1 MSAQPFPMEEL
12 AQRIVEEMEDAVIVA
27 DRQGMVRFW
36 NQRAEEIFGYSAQE
50 ALGQSLD
57 IIIPERFRQRHWD
70 GYHRAMASGQ
80 TKYGRGELLSVPAL
94 RKDGSRISIEF
105 TIAMLKDRHGHVEA
119 VVAVI
124 RDVTRRWQEEK
135 ALRDRL
141 AQLEARVRESA

>member
-1 MSAQPFPMEEL
+1 MNAQPFPLEEL
-12 AQRIVEEMEDAVIVA
+12 AQRIVQEAGDAVIVA
-27 DRQGMVRFW
+27 NRDGLVRFW
-36 NQRAEEIFGYSAQE
+36 NRRAEEIFGYSAQE

-70 GYHRAMASGQ
+70 GYRRAMATGQ

-119 VVAVI
+119 VIAI
-124 RDVTRRWQEEK
+124 ARDVTRRWQEEK

-141 AQLEARVRESA
+141 AQLEARLRESA